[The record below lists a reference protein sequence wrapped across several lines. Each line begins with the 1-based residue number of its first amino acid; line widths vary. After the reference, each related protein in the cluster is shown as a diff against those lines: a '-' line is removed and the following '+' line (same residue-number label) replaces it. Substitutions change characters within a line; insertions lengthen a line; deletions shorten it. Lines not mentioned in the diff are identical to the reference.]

1 MPCNP
6 GEGAPADCGCDR
18 YTHEIALSEVQ
29 TRIGNLGRQIV
40 ATYREERV
48 RRLAHEIWES
58 EGHPHGRD
66 TEHWRM
72 ATEAYEAE
80 LTGSRLDDAG
90 QPIEVEFQATEAGT
104 TGPPATAPE
113 ACRGRKPQS
122 DSASPEVG
130 TSPTA
135 ERKRRTKAEMAA
147 VAAGLAGAAA
157 AVAGTVAVTKRRRA
171 AKTETPD
178 AAAPRPAAD
187 VALRAPRE
195 TRSKVTLSEV
205 EPASVT
211 VASDAVAGAVP
222 GPSGDRPSD
231 VATGPFPD
239 PGAEPPSDAVLD
251 ASPKSAPDADLSGER
266 VAD

>member
-1 MPCNP
+1 M
-6 GEGAPADCGCDR
+6 
-18 YTHEIALSEVQ
+18 
-29 TRIGNLGRQIV
+29 
-40 ATYREERV
+40 ATYREERI

-80 LTGSRLDDAG
+80 LSGSRLDNAS
-90 QPIEVEFQATEAGT
+90 QPIEMEFQPTEAGT
-104 TGPPATAPE
+104 TGPPATAPG
-113 ACRGRKPQS
+113 ARRGRKPQS

-178 AAAPRPAAD
+178 A
-187 VALRAPRE
+187 ALRAPRE

>member
-1 MPCNP
+1 M
-6 GEGAPADCGCDR
+6 
-18 YTHEIALSEVQ
+18 
-29 TRIGNLGRQIV
+29 
-40 ATYREERV
+40 ATYREERI

-66 TEHWRM
+66 AEHWRM

-90 QPIEVEFQATEAGT
+90 QPIDVEFQPTEAGT
-104 TGPPATAPE
+104 MGTPATAPK
-113 ACRGRKPQS
+113 ARRGRKPPS
-122 DSASPEVG
+122 ESAPPAVE

-157 AVAGTVAVTKRRRA
+157 AVAGTVVVSKRRRSA
-171 AKTETPD
+171 ETETPD

-187 VALRAPRE
+187 VALRAPRK

-205 EPASVT
+205 EPASAM
-211 VASDAVAGAVP
+211 VASDAVTGAVP
-222 GPSGDRPSD
+222 DPSADGPSD
-231 VATGPFPD
+231 VATGPVRV
-239 PGAEPPSDAVLD
+239 PGAEPQSDAAPE
-251 ASPKSAPDADLSGER
+251 ASLESAPDADPSGER